1 MPMIWIPEQ
10 ELRALQAIFLHDERV
25 DWEAYD
31 RAKAYVIDAASTP
44 QEDPE
49 PEPVIG

>member
-1 MPMIWIPEQ
+1 MPMVWIPAV
-10 ELRALQAIFLHDERV
+10 ELRALQAIFKHEERV

-31 RAKAYVIDAASTP
+31 RAKAYIIEASSEP
-44 QEDPE
+44 QENPE